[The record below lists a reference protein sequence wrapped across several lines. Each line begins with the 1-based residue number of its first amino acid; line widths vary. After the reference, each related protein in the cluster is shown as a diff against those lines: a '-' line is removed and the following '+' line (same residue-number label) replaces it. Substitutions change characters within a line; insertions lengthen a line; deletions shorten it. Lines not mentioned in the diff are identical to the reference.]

1 MRPAE
6 DPNLVDLK
14 RLLRRLER
22 LDAESAPLD
31 AQETAAQASPASKA
45 LKLQKAILDQP
56 ANDLKPDEALA
67 KLSRR
72 NISRQ
77 ADTTDAPDFPVIVKP
92 KWPVEG
98 QDEQPIGKKEIL
110 RTVLIAS
117 CTAAL
122 VSALATGV
130 VLYSMGVAPSFLPE
144 REVATLEQG
153 PERTPTQTEVVSAKL
168 GKAVDTTPTASESNN
183 ATVTEQVDVL
193 APAETN
199 AAGSESASVGEPQA
213 AGLNSATADT
223 PTLSPAIPA
232 SEDPPVK
239 PTETVA
245 ADSSEVT
252 FAAAATTAI
261 DAQADSVSA
270 AQQTTTDDTGDPSM
284 AVAELSTA
292 TSEPQPDAAD
302 APAIAAAA
310 NDDAE
315 QRLAQELPAAVGASE
330 DKGQDA
336 ATAPNDS
343 VPLQV
348 ATLSDK
354 AQSATPVQTGEV
366 PSANAIAAD
375 FELQQSKPDS
385 SATFVADLELVPS
398 REAKPSELQGDA
410 NGWSTAG
417 ILTYAPSITVID
429 NSTAVALPIALGA
442 TTGASTDNAA
452 LEDGSYLLVSGLT
465 RGTRLSQGTELMFDT
480 WRVPLKSLGDLQ
492 ISVPASFARRV
503 PVSVEL
509 RAADGATVEQFDL
522 AIELPNAQSVSFAA
536 PTSDAEALPAEVV
549 HLVDA
554 GEVEVENGHLAA
566 ARLYFSQAA
575 NAGSGRAMMLLA
587 ASFDPANSKVFKTN
601 SAAPADLEQARQWY
615 ERAAELGVAQA
626 RERID
631 SLSQ

>member
-22 LDAESAPLD
+22 LDADSAPLD
-31 AQETAAQASPASKA
+31 TQETAAEASPASKA

-67 KLSRR
+67 KLSRP
-72 NISRQ
+72 NTSPQ

-98 QDEQPIGKKEIL
+98 PEEQPIGKKEIL

-144 REVATLEQG
+144 REVAVLEQG
-153 PERTPTQTEVVSAKL
+153 QERSSQPLTEFATTKL
-168 GKAVDTTPTASESNN
+168 STAGDTTSPISENNN
-183 ATVTEQVDVL
+183 ATITEQVDVL

-199 AAGSESASVGEPQA
+199 ASGSESAPVSDTQA
-213 AGLNSATADT
+213 AGLNSETVDLPT
-223 PTLSPAIPA
+223 PSPAIPA
-232 SEDPPVK
+232 SEDPPVS
-239 PTETVA
+239 PTETVVE
-245 ADSSEVT
+245 DSSEVT
-252 FAAAATTAI
+252 FAAAATAI
-261 DAQADSVSA
+261 VEAEPDSVSA
-270 AQQTTTDDTGDPSM
+270 AQQTTTDETSDPSA

-292 TSEPQPDAAD
+292 TSEPQTGAAD
-302 APAIAAAA
+302 APSTAVAL
-310 NDDAE
+310 NDDAD
-315 QRLAQELPAAVGASE
+315 QQLAQEVPASAGASE
-330 DKGQDA
+330 DNGLGS
-336 ATAPNDS
+336 ATAPDES

-348 ATLSDK
+348 ATLSDN

-366 PSANAIAAD
+366 PAANALAAD
-375 FELQQSKPDS
+375 FELRQSEPES
-385 SATFVADLELVPS
+385 SATSVASLELVPS
-398 REAKPSELQGDA
+398 REAKPSELQGDNSTA
-410 NGWSTAG
+410 WKTAG
-417 ILTYAPSITVID
+417 ILTYAPSITVSD
-429 NSTAVALPIALGA
+429 STAVAVPIALGA
-442 TTGASTDNAA
+442 NTGNAA

-492 ISVPASFARRV
+492 IAVPASFARRV

-522 AIELPNAQSVSFAA
+522 AIELPNAQSVGFAA
-536 PTSDAEALPAEVV
+536 PSSDAQNLPAEVI

-554 GEVEVENGHLAA
+554 GEVEVDNGHLAA

-587 ASFDPANSKVFKTN
+587 ASFDPANSKVFQTN

-615 ERAAELGVAQA
+615 ERAAEVGVVEA